1 MGMGY
6 AELTFVV
13 LSSVLVISGL
23 CFIGSISWYLGK
35 VWALR
40 QVTRS
45 AMKERRFDT
54 NDTIE

>member
-45 AMKERRFDT
+45 AMKERGFDT

>member
-1 MGMGY
+1 MGMSY

-40 QVTRS
+40 RVTRS

-54 NDTIE
+54 NGTTE

>member
-1 MGMGY
+1 MGMSY

-45 AMKERRFDT
+45 AMKERGYRSNGT
-54 NDTIE
+54 TE

>member
-1 MGMGY
+1 MGMSY
-6 AELTFVV
+6 AELTFVA
-13 LSSVLVISGL
+13 LSSILVISGL

-45 AMKERRFDT
+45 AMKERGFDT

>member
-6 AELTFVV
+6 AELTFVA

-23 CFIGSISWYLGK
+23 CFIGSISWYFGK

-40 QVTRS
+40 RVTRDVH
-45 AMKERRFDT
+45 KERRFDT
-54 NDTIE
+54 NGTTE

>member
-45 AMKERRFDT
+45 AMKERRFET

>member
-6 AELTFVV
+6 AELAFVV

-23 CFIGSISWYLGK
+23 CFIGSISWYFGK

-40 QVTRS
+40 RVTRS
-45 AMKERRFDT
+45 AMKERRYHSNGT
-54 NDTIE
+54 AE

>member
-1 MGMGY
+1 MGMSY
-6 AELTFVV
+6 AELAFVA

-40 QVTRS
+40 RVTRS
-45 AMKERRFDT
+45 AMKERRHRS
-54 NDTIE
+54 NDATE